1 MLAQSTAPEETR
13 FLELKPFS
21 DEMIVSMG
29 PQHPSTHGV
38 LKLELRLDGE
48 IVREAIPHIGYLHR
62 CFEKH
67 AENLSY
73 EQIVPFTDRLD
84 YIASMNQNWGF
95 CLAVEEMLTTDPSK
109 FESVPER
116 AEYLRVLAGEL
127 NRIASHLLAFGT
139 YGMDIGA
146 FTPFLYAFRDREK
159 ILFLFEK
166 LCGARLTYNYIRVGG
181 VSRDLPPGFLDDVS
195 DFLDYFEP
203 KIDEYNALL
212 TNNKIFI
219 ERTAG
224 VAVMDEKMTINYGAS
239 GPNLRG
245 AGRKWDLRKDE
256 PYSIYDQFDFEIPI
270 GEEIPSLGIVLGDCW
285 NRYMVRMDEMKESVK
300 ILRQLINKEW
310 PEGPIM
316 ASMKAIRPPEGEIYS
331 RSETPR
337 GELGFYIISDGSAK
351 PVRVKVK
358 SPCFAALSALSEL
371 SRGLMLADIIAI
383 IGSIDIVMGEADR

>member
-1 MLAQSTAPEETR
+1 MGVVQGDQMVLN
-13 FLELKPFS
+13 
-21 DEMIVSMG
+21 IG

-48 IVREAIPHIGYLHR
+48 IVRDAIPHIGYLHR

-84 YIASMNQNWGF
+84 YIAAMNQNWGF
-95 CLAVEEMLTTDPSK
+95 SLAVEEMLAADPSK
-109 FESVPER
+109 FDRIPER

-146 FTPFLYAFRDREK
+146 FTPFLYAFRDREM
-159 ILFLFEK
+159 ILLLFEK

-181 VSRDLPPGFLDDVS
+181 VSRDLPPGFLDNVNE
-195 DFLDYFEP
+195 FLDYFEP

-224 VAVMDEKMTINYGAS
+224 VAVMDEAMAISYGAS

-245 AGRKWDLRKDE
+245 AGRKWDLRKDK
-256 PYSIYDQFDFEIPI
+256 PYSIYDQFDFDIPI
-270 GEEIPSLGIVLGDCW
+270 GKEIPNLGIVLGDCW
-285 NRYMVRMDEMKESVK
+285 SRYMVRMNEMKESVK
-300 ILRQLINKEW
+300 ILRQLLDKDW

-316 ASMKAIRPPEGEIYS
+316 ANMKAIRPPAGAIYS
-331 RSETPR
+331 SSEAPR
-337 GELGFYIISDGSAK
+337 GELGFYIISDGSVK

-358 SPCFAALSALSEL
+358 SPCFCALSALPEL

-383 IGSIDIVMGEADR
+383 IGSIDIVMGEVDR

>member
-181 VSRDLPPGFLDDVS
+181 VSRDLPPDFLDDVS

-212 TNNKIFI
+212 ADNKIFI

>member
-181 VSRDLPPGFLDDVS
+181 VSRDLPPGFLEDVS

>member
-181 VSRDLPPGFLDDVS
+181 VSRDLPPDFLDDVS